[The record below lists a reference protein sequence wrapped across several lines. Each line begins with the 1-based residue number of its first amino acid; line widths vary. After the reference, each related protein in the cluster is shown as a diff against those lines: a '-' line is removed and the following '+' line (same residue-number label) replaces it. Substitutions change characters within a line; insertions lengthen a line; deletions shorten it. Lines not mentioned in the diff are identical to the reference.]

1 MPAERHTE
9 AVQEGDAAEPR
20 AGGFRHVGIRGPAC
34 RREQEPFDLS
44 KKDLRECG
52 DGRRT
57 VGQHAPQSLRDGNHP
72 LPYGPKQRSPHS
84 REPTLEV
91 LRHNFVE
98 RRLLGPTS
106 LVTAGRRGAS
116 VGAASA
122 SRGEPCDRGDHGRT
136 GRWTAKVNIRT
147 LSAGRSGS
155 PPADRNA
162 LQQEHESWAHPVHE
176 DQWIL
181 PTVDQ

>member
-1 MPAERHTE
+1 
-9 AVQEGDAAEPR
+9 
-20 AGGFRHVGIRGPAC
+20 
-34 RREQEPFDLS
+34 
-44 KKDLRECG
+44 
-52 DGRRT
+52 
-57 VGQHAPQSLRDGNHP
+57 
-72 LPYGPKQRSPHS
+72 
-84 REPTLEV
+84 
-91 LRHNFVE
+91 VE